1 MENLSAAPTPAPSGE
16 VLTESAATPRPIDH
30 TPPPAAE
37 PVEAKAPVNPR
48 DAVDQAFKKLEAKEA
63 EAKAAPKAEKV
74 EAEPKARTEDGK
86 FAAKAEPKVAEAAA
100 KAAPAPEPVQGA
112 NQSEGRAPRYEVPA
126 RFSDQGKAEWA
137 KAPESVQAE
146 TTRALSEMEKGLTKY
161 KESAE
166 RWDSVREYDDLAR
179 RNGMPNGVSD
189 SLKKVVEMEQAF
201 MRNPIE
207 GMQKV
212 ANHFGLNIQAIA
224 AHIMG
229 QNPDHQVAE
238 AHNRIRELEAK
249 IASMEH
255 EARAP
260 AVVNDFFSQNPDA
273 VELSEDIAFVLK
285 TGNIRLTG
293 DDQEDIKTAYEFV
306 KRFKPASYAGHA
318 PKASEAEPVPA
329 PLIPAA
335 APPAPNPAGQ
345 KSLTGAPTSTSPVA
359 GKNAHKV
366 SAREATKAALAQF
379 GL

>member
-1 MENLSAAPTPAPSGE
+1 MENLSEAPAAPSGE
-16 VLTESAATPRPIDH
+16 VLTDSHTAQRPIDH
-30 TPPPAAE
+30 VAPKAEE

-86 FAAKAEPKVAEAAA
+86 FAAKAEQKVAEAPA

-126 RFSDQGKAEWA
+126 RFSEQGKAEWA

-166 RWDSVREYDDLAR
+166 RWEAVREYDEAAR
-179 RNGMPNGVSD
+179 RNNGD
-189 SLKKVVEMEQAF
+189 LTTTLKQLTAIEDAF
-201 MRNPIE
+201 KNGPVQ
-207 GMQKV
+207 GMQAV
-212 ANHFGLNIQAIA
+212 ANRMGINLQALS

-229 QNPDHQVAE
+229 QNPDQQVAE
-238 AHNRIRELEAK
+238 AHTRIRELEAK

-306 KRFKPASYAGHA
+306 KRFKPASYAA
-318 PKASEAEPVPA
+318 TPKASEAESAAA
-329 PLIPAA
+329 PLIPVAS
-335 APPAPNPAGQ
+335 PPQPNPAGQ
-345 KSLTGAPTSTSPVA
+345 KSLTGAPSSTSPTA
-359 GKNAHKV
+359 GRQPQKL
-366 SAREATKAALAQF
+366 SAREATRAALAQL